1 MKKFN
6 IIDVLIIIAVIAVIG
21 GVFVLKNNGASNE
34 NAVGEKLVTF
44 EILEKFEGFSENVT
58 VGDKVIEK
66 VEKKPLGTVE
76 SVYKK
81 PSEKNSYDR
90 KTGEAKTVIIP
101 EREDVYVTVRMP
113 EDAEVAVGKQL
124 SVLTKHFAGYG
135 YVTEIVD
142 VTPSGN

>member
-6 IIDVLIIIAVIAVIG
+6 IIDALIIIVIIAVIG
-21 GVFVLKNNGASNE
+21 GVFLLKNSGNPAE
-34 NAVGEKLVTF
+34 KTVGEKLVTF

-90 KTGEAKTVIIP
+90 KTGEAKTVVIP
-101 EREDVYVTVRMP
+101 EREDVYVTIRMP
-113 EDAEVAVGKQL
+113 KDAEVAVGKQL
-124 SVLTKHFAGYG
+124 SVLTKHFAGFG
-135 YVTEIVD
+135 YVTEITD
-142 VTPSGN
+142 VTP